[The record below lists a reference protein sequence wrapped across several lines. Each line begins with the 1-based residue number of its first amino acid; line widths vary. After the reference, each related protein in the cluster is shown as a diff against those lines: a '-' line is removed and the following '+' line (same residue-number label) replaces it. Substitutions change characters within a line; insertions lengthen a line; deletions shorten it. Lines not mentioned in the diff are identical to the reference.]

1 MPAVPVRVLDR
12 LVDSLK
18 RFQPILASAK
28 ARDAGEADT
37 STIVKDA
44 LAEVFGYDKYTEIT
58 SEYLIKGTY
67 CDLAIKLDGK
77 LVVLIEVKAIGLELK
92 YGHTKQAVDYAAN
105 QGVEWVVLTNG
116 AFWRVYRVIF
126 AQPIAQEI
134 VYEWDMLSLNPKNR
148 AQVENLFL
156 LAKEGHSKSVLHDF
170 HAQRQATSRYLLAAV
185 ILSDAVLEVARRE
198 LRRAFPDVR
207 IETGELRE
215 AMIQD
220 VLKREVTEGDRADE
234 ARKRL
239 GRAQGKVLRARSKAA
254 AAAAGAATGFPP
266 LSEGAESDP
275 MEAVNPELGT

>member
-1 MPAVPVRVLDR
+1 
-12 LVDSLK
+12 
-18 RFQPILASAK
+18 
-28 ARDAGEADT
+28 
-37 STIVKDA
+37 VKDT
-44 LAEVFGYDKYTEIT
+44 LAEVFGYDKYSEIT

-92 YGHTKQAVDYAAN
+92 ESHAKQAVDYAAN

-116 AFWRVYRVIF
+116 SFWRVYRVIF
-126 AQPIAQEI
+126 AQPISQEI
-134 VYEWDMLSLNPKNR
+134 VHEFDMLSLNPKNR

-185 ILSDAVLEVARRE
+185 VLSDPIMDVARRE

-207 IETGELRE
+207 IENEDLRE
-215 AMIQD
+215 TLIQE
-220 VLKREVTEGDRADE
+220 VLKREVTEGEKADE

-239 GRAQGKVLRARSKAA
+239 ARAQGKALRARTKVVSETA
-254 AAAAGAATGFPP
+254 P
-266 LSEGAESDP
+266 SEGPSIDESS
-275 MEAVNPELGT
+275 ELPG